1 MLDLMKF
8 VGYSGKGTSNYGQP
22 QQPTTSDQNNHREIF
37 AMYSVFDQFHVVTG
51 TAPNHLPAG
60 HIWNIRFF
68 PSNQCLLEGQ

>member
-37 AMYSVFDQFHVVTG
+37 AMYSVFDQFHVVTVWNRPQSP
-51 TAPNHLPAG
+51 ASWPHLE
-60 HIWNIRFF
+60 H
-68 PSNQCLLEGQ
+68 